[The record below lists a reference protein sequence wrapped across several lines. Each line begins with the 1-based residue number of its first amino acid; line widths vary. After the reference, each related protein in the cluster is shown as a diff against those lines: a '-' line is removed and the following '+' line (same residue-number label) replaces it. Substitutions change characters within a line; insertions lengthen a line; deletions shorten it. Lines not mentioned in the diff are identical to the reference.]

1 MEHHIKE
8 KNIEYYNYDEFTNIE
23 ELGVELV
30 NKVYK
35 ANWKHGKLIALK
47 SINLTDEIIKEVVR
61 EVKIQQENDL
71 NNAMIKLYGITSKTN
86 SDEYLLVV
94 EYAEGG
100 SFNNYLKVN
109 FPSLNWRDKYELAFQ
124 LSSAIEYLH
133 EREIV
138 HKDLHS
144 SSILVQ
150 QNSIR
155 LADSGLSKRIKDSS
169 RTYLDTIPYTD
180 PRGFDIEGISS
191 DALEKYESN
200 EKSNVYSV
208 GVLFW
213 ELSSGKKPFSDKE
226 YNSILAEEI
235 AQGLRE
241 VIVDG
246 TPKNYCILYEKC
258 WDGDPDK
265 RPTIQDVV
273 TTLKSMI
280 KQQLMIQKF
289 NLNYGLFLDG
299 YSIKPS
305 KQAVFTEDGELN
317 MSSYEEQPSVY
328 TSINDHN
335 SRINLLNFNSDDNG
349 VELHESLRSS
359 DICINFPVSE
369 ITYTSDLSEIFSNF
383 TDEEESLYEM
393 YGHLVPRKILIGGK
407 LFIDGLESVNSTQID
422 IFNSYLTRIHDS
434 AKHKKEIQLND
445 SSALNF
451 CPKIITTDGINLDT
465 HEKLTDWMNNLYQD
479 DTGEIISYNNLVPIS
494 QLKFDT
500 KPFIDEKQPGVANF
514 KEKLTLENWAQN
526 SKYVRL
532 VREFQLLKGLIIDQN
547 FKLKTCGE
555 NAIDLINLPKVDSND
570 SNDKFY
576 LEIVKP
582 KSILEEILIDN
593 NIFPTENNEDISS
606 FPFLKVLADN
616 LSYEDKAYFLVKCE
630 RYNITLNRNN
640 IKPSEKFKEDIDKA
654 LGDMKPLISL
664 QKVFDKYGHFI
675 PLNILL
681 GKSLKNIIENLSNIS
696 EKIDLALPVF
706 ESLKLHLEAY
716 NIKVLLTQKGDV
728 IEENGLSEW
737 IQNTKHDLEVIELNN
752 IIPLY
757 NILEVEQTRRIDTIL
772 NKQDKS
778 RIIMTGTVDL
788 KDSDI
793 TKQIIVSVKPSLD
806 NKNYEAFGSI
816 VSKNNSKLDDI
827 FVTFGSYENYE
838 FSATIETSK
847 NTNISIEECYIIW
860 IIIGN
865 PSELSVFCPNNREIQ
880 VDYFKES
887 ITLQRNDSSYS
898 IKTSRQLSQGSEISI
913 NCFKPINVKL
923 TGWSK
928 NGIQLNI
935 SDPNINSNHT
945 QTDSDNINI
954 DIAVC
959 VSNSNHENSKVNI
972 NGNKYSMGCILTENN
987 FLESMSNIQKYINNK
1002 YPTKKEREKERR
1014 LIINKKNL
1022 EGHFDLSDFINL
1034 EKIDCSE
1041 NQITSLD
1048 ISKNKLLTDI
1058 NCSNNKLT
1066 SLDLRN
1072 CLNIKSVTANCN
1084 QLNELKLLDLN
1095 NEKLEY
1101 LNLLD
1106 NSFSQNLN
1114 CFGHLVNLKEL
1125 LIGNIDGDRIQQG
1138 KYNQFYGSLEP
1149 LESLIKLESL
1159 SIGNSDID
1167 SGLEFLSDSIKN
1179 FRCLADR
1186 RPEAKVKIIYEQL
1199 EVYTLGPIDASQ
1211 GRYNLKAW
1219 KVNWQLANEK
1229 KALQDQITQIE
1240 KELSLDTQFIELIE
1254 EENNL
1259 NTEKEN
1265 LIENN
1270 IQIKEEIKRLKQKVE
1285 KLSDELEE
1293 KEIAY
1298 QQTKQQLEEKIELLN
1313 SLTIEQYMKKEG
1325 LGKEI
1330 DVLKDELEKKKNII
1344 EQLEMQLKKIN
1355 SELKIKEDES
1365 KTLESKLDK
1374 IELIINDKKE
1384 ELKVL
1389 QEKFRYERCYTK
1401 ANTSNLRSKIDNLKS
1416 ELKKQA
1422 LESKKMKNE
1431 LKTIRKEKKTCQ
1443 DEQNSKKANIEN
1455 LQKEKDNLRY
1465 KLVTRT
1471 NELNDK
1477 EEIISELKQQNKQH
1491 IEELQNRL
1499 DEEIKKYNK
1508 LQKKNA
1514 HLKEK
1519 LSILEK
1525 IIQDCKE
1532 ETSSDTD

>member
-1 MEHHIKE
+1 
-8 KNIEYYNYDEFTNIE
+8 
-23 ELGVELV
+23 
-30 NKVYK
+30 
-35 ANWKHGKLIALK
+35 
-47 SINLTDEIIKEVVR
+47 
-61 EVKIQQENDL
+61 
-71 NNAMIKLYGITSKTN
+71 
-86 SDEYLLVV
+86 
-94 EYAEGG
+94 
-100 SFNNYLKVN
+100 
-109 FPSLNWRDKYELAFQ
+109 
-124 LSSAIEYLH
+124 
-133 EREIV
+133 
-138 HKDLHS
+138 
-144 SSILVQ
+144 
-150 QNSIR
+150 
-155 LADSGLSKRIKDSS
+155 
-169 RTYLDTIPYTD
+169 
-180 PRGFDIEGISS
+180 
-191 DALEKYESN
+191 
-200 EKSNVYSV
+200 
-208 GVLFW
+208 
-213 ELSSGKKPFSDKE
+213 
-226 YNSILAEEI
+226 
-235 AQGLRE
+235 
-241 VIVDG
+241 
-246 TPKNYCILYEKC
+246 
-258 WDGDPDK
+258 
-265 RPTIQDVV
+265 
-273 TTLKSMI
+273 
-280 KQQLMIQKF
+280 MIQKF

-299 YSIKPS
+299 YSIKPN

-317 MSSYEEQPSVY
+317 MSSYEGQPSVY

-359 DICINFPVSE
+359 DICINFPVAE

-383 TDEEESLYEM
+383 TDEEESLYKM

-422 IFNSYLTRIHDS
+422 IFNSYLTRTHDS
-434 AKHKKEIQLND
+434 AKYKKEIQFND

-500 KPFIDEKQPGVANF
+500 KPFIGEKQPGVANF

-532 VREFQLLKGLIIDQN
+532 VKEFQLLKGLIIDQN

-555 NAIDLINLPKVDSND
+555 NAIDLINFPKVDSND

-582 KSILEEILIDN
+582 KSVLEEILIDN

-827 FVTFGSYENYE
+827 FVTFGSYENNE

-860 IIIGN
+860 MIIGN

-935 SDPNINSNHT
+935 SDPNINSNYT

-972 NGNKYSMGCILTENN
+972 NGNRYSMGCILTENN
-987 FLESMSNIQKYINNK
+987 FLGSMSNIQKYINNK

-1022 EGHFDLSDFINL
+1022 EGHFDLTDFINL

-1084 QLNELKLLDLN
+1084 QLNELKLPDSN

-1270 IQIKEEIKRLKQKVE
+1270 IQIKEEIKKLKQKVE
-1285 KLSDELEE
+1285 ELSDKLEQ
-1293 KEIAY
+1293 KEIDY
-1298 QQTKQQLEEKIELLN
+1298 QQAKQQLEEKMELLN

-1330 DVLKDELEKKKNII
+1330 DVLKDELEKKKNVI

-1365 KTLESKLDK
+1365 KNLESKLDK
-1374 IELIINDKKE
+1374 IELIINNKKE

-1443 DEQNSKKANIEN
+1443 DEQNAKQANIEN